1 MHCFHRLALPAN
13 AVCTALLQ
21 YSLFHLYK
29 TTWTFLG
36 FFCVQHV
43 APRTWPRP
51 DAAIGSL

>member
-1 MHCFHRLALPAN
+1 MHCFHRLALPAS